1 MPIKKARSSAAS
13 AATQPCQCEPTYKRR
28 SFWVFFAF
36 LFLFAGVFIMGSITT
51 LLYRQQIN
59 MAMFLNNL
67 GVKVDQ
73 ESTYQGSQYVY
84 QPSDVSGLY
93 LAYQACAPSFTGA
106 CDDASLYRLAADGSK
121 QIIVPS
127 LRHLPGAPLTNEL
140 LQPIELSVGG
150 QYIVFGAWAFGSSR
164 NANDR
169 RIWLY
174 NSKDGSVLESS
185 SVPVGAIFS
194 PDYAYAAYASVIN
207 NDIQDLMIVN
217 LKDDKVVSGAKAKT
231 HRTFMGPTGKPAIRW
246 QDAKNLFIKEYIT
259 DMTGTT
265 ESGEVHVKVK

>member
-1 MPIKKARSSAAS
+1 MPIKRARSSAAL
-13 AATQPCQCEPTYKRR
+13 AAKPECRCEPTYKHR

-36 LFLFAGVFIMGSITT
+36 LFLFAGVFIMGSITA
-51 LLYRQQIN
+51 LLYRQQIS
-59 MAMFLNNL
+59 MALFLNNL

-73 ESTYQGSQYVY
+73 ESSASQTQNIYQA
-84 QPSDVSGLY
+84 SDVSGLY

-121 QIIVPS
+121 QIIIPS
-127 LRHLPGAPLTNEL
+127 LRRIPGAPMTNEL

-150 QYIVFGAWAFGSSR
+150 QYIVFGAWAFGSGR

-174 NSKDGSVLESS
+174 DTKDGSVLESS
-185 SVPVGAIFS
+185 SVPVGAVFS
-194 PDYAYAAYASVIN
+194 PDYKYAAYASFIN
-207 NDIQDLMIVN
+207 NDMQDLMIVN
-217 LKDDKVVSGAKAKT
+217 LKEDKVVSGAKAKAR
-231 HRTFMGPTGKPAIRW
+231 RTFMGPTGVAAIRW